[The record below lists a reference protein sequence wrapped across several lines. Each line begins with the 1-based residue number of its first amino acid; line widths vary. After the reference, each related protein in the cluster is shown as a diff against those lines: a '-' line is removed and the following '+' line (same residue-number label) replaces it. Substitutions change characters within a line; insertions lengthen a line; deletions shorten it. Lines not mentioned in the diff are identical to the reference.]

1 MRSLLAAAGL
11 ALALAGCSAATPE
24 VRPIAGTTLRYVQT
38 FRLLH
43 RRSGGEELPD
53 LRIVRPVSVTCTDAA
68 PESATFEVL
77 HGDVSVWV
85 DGEDGEPDFV
95 AGTAGDAERA
105 FDAAE
110 ANLATMYAALWA
122 TTAHLTGRG
131 IIDVHGNL
139 EAWGGPLENVRTER
153 DEDPSTDLAGSFLE
167 SLLDDPG
174 LLFAARDGEGRRPLQ
189 FRLGH
194 WNASFRVK
202 ADVTETGDGAFT
214 LAYASESGAERDG
227 PFTDLRLHIA
237 GTEARDPVTGELV
250 RATLELTVSAEVP
263 LGAPGA
269 VRRDTGELAYE
280 LARAAD

>member
-1 MRSLLAAAGL
+1 MRSFLVTACLALSLAACG
-11 ALALAGCSAATPE
+11 AAPSE
-24 VRPIAGTTLRYVQT
+24 VRPVAGTTLRYVQT
-38 FRLLH
+38 FRLQH

-53 LRIVRPVSVTCTDAA
+53 LRIVRPLSVTCTESTA
-68 PESATFEVL
+68 ESATFEIL

-85 DGEDGEPDFV
+85 DSEAGEPDFV
-95 AGTAGDAERA
+95 AATAGDAERA
-105 FDAAE
+105 FDAEE

-122 TTAHLTGRG
+122 TTAHLAGRG
-131 IIDVHGNL
+131 VIDVHGNL
-139 EAWGGPLENVRTER
+139 EAWGGPLEDVRTER

-202 ADVTETGDGAFT
+202 ADAEETDDGGFT
-214 LAYASESGAERDG
+214 LAYASDSGAERDG
-227 PFTDLRLHIA
+227 PFTNLTLGIT
-237 GTEARDPVTGELV
+237 GNEARDPVTGELL
-250 RATLELTVSAEVP
+250 RATLELTVSADVP

-269 VRRDTGELAYE
+269 MRSDSGELVYE